1 MTTWIKWWKDKT
13 MLSVILISIFT
24 VIVGFML
31 TYFID
36 WGWILTII
44 IAGVSGLSIKRII
57 TNRLNKEVE
66 KLKNSNN

>member
-1 MTTWIKWWKDKT
+1 MNTWIKWWKDKT

-24 VIVGFML
+24 VIAGFML

-44 IAGVSGLSIKRII
+44 IAGISGLSIKHII

-66 KLKNSNN
+66 KLKNSK